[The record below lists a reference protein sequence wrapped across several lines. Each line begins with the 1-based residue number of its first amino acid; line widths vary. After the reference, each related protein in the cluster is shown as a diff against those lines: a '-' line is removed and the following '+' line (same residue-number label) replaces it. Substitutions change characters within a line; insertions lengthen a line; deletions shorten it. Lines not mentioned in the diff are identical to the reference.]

1 MNDLD
6 DFDASGLR
14 RLDRAHRPRAGADE
28 KIRRQMLH
36 AFDAATTAAG
46 QVDEADGQSP
56 EISLIQ
62 VDHENDNDN
71 LVLLELELGHDTDE
85 HPALDSPNW
94 LYRVAVAAAIAMLVG
109 IGVILSIDGP
119 ETITPAEQNE
129 AAVAEFCTTE
139 FDDLVDVFVEYHRNP
154 SPNSEFEDRA
164 LRNLELLS
172 QAYADLS
179 AELADPL
186 SAEVERVGSEFLDR
200 AAEVRVDLL
209 ARTSNGTPE
218 SMTLLIADLATAIDQ
233 LPNSSSCRTTDLRG
247 G

>member
-14 RLDRAHRPRAGADE
+14 RLDRAHRLRAGADE
-28 KIRRQMLH
+28 KICRQMLS
-36 AFDAATTAAG
+36 AFDEATTAAG
-46 QVDEADGQSP
+46 HDDEGAGQSP
-56 EISLIQ
+56 EVSLIQ
-62 VDHENDNDN
+62 VDHETDDDN
-71 LVLLELELGHDTDE
+71 LVLLELELDRDADE
-85 HPALDSPNW
+85 HPVRDSPNW

-109 IGVILSIDGP
+109 IGVILSIDDP

-139 FDDLVDVFVEYHRNP
+139 FEDRVDVFVEYHRN
-154 SPNSEFEDRA
+154 PNSEFEDRA

-179 AELADPL
+179 PELADPL
-186 SAEVERVGSEFLDR
+186 SAEVERMGSELLAR
-200 AAEVRVDLL
+200 VAEVRVDLL
-209 ARTSNGTPE
+209 ERTSGGAPE
-218 SMTLLIADLATAIDQ
+218 SMTLLITDLATAIDE